1 MVQTVKDFQKFSQ
14 FQTQSR
20 LGQEQERDK
29 ETLMS
34 TFTKEIGS
42 QLDENFSQEDND
54 IPNND
59 VPKKKERE

>member
-34 TFTKEIGS
+34 TFTEEIGS